1 MYDPVRDARIRGP
14 GGGVG
19 GLPLVTAACANHVAD
34 MARANADHGMPEVLM
49 RLIRSRDQYDY
60 DAGHLDSGAEHT
72 ADLSGELVD
81 DFAIAGAPEKC
92 IEKLRLL
99 ADLGVDEVS
108 VADLNAEFEQTERVG
123 REIVPALAEIRTS

>member
-49 RLIRSRDQYDY
+49 RLIRSRDLYDY
-60 DAGHLDSGAEHT
+60 DAGHL
-72 ADLSGELVD
+72 D